1 MLGSWATDLRHA
13 VRNLGRSPGL
23 ALVIILSVGLGIGA
37 NTLVFTWMDAL
48 VLRPLPGVAEA
59 DRLVRVNTLGTGGAV
74 WSISWPAYRDWRVEN
89 TGLEGLAVYDMT
101 QFGLRTDAG
110 IERVWGNYVSGNL
123 FDVLRVRMHMG
134 RGFHPDEED
143 QGAPV
148 AVISHAFWRR
158 HFHSDPDVLGRHLV
172 LNGLSVSVI
181 GVTEPRFNGP
191 EVGLGFDLYAP
202 ATLRARFGDPAIFER
217 RGSQWLSGI
226 ARLTPGV
233 TTEQA
238 DASLDAVARRIAEAN
253 GREDEGAM
261 VQALDAGGAVA
272 TFKAVF
278 LALLGVTALVLLI
291 ACANVANLLLARAS
305 TRQRE
310 IGIRLAIGAGRGR
323 IIRQLLAESAVLAV
337 LGGGVALLLVAWG
350 RGLLA
355 ALIPA
360 GPFPLD
366 LEVRIDGP
374 ILAFATAVTGATV
387 LLFGLVPALRAS
399 RPDLVPVLKDEMGG
413 PLGRSRLRNAMVVGQ
428 VALASVTLVAAG
440 LFLRGLSRANDV
452 DLGFTDPGDVLLV
465 STDLSLA
472 GMSDSAALITMT
484 QALERARQ
492 VPGVVSAAWSTF
504 TPLGFGGSSSSTIRI
519 AGYEAD
525 PGENMSIQYAI
536 VSGDY
541 METMGMTLREGRA
554 LGREDRL
561 GTEPVAV
568 VNETFA
574 RRFFKGQALGQAFN
588 QGGLELRIVGVV
600 EDVKVESL
608 TESPRPFTYRVLGQ
622 SPTNQATLHVR
633 GTADK
638 AMSMAE
644 PLRRELAR
652 VAPDLPFLDPR
663 TLAEQIEPAT
673 LGQRIGSRM
682 LGVFGFLA
690 LLLAGIGIY
699 AVMAQSVTQR
709 TREIGVRVA
718 LGADRRALL
727 RMVVGQAI
735 RLTAVGLVMGG
746 ILGAG
751 AGVLLRSLIFGV
763 SPLDP
768 VTFGVMI
775 VTFGVVAVVASA
787 LPARRAA
794 SVDPVEALRAQ

>member
-23 ALVIILSVGLGIGA
+23 ALVIIVSVGLGIGA

-48 VLRPLPGVAEA
+48 VLRPLPGVPDA
-59 DRLVRVNTLGTGGAV
+59 DRLVRINTLGTGGAV
-74 WSISWPAYRDWRVEN
+74 WSISWPAYRDWREEN
-89 TGLEGLAVYDMT
+89 TGLDGIAVYDMT

-110 IERVWGNYVSGNL
+110 VERVWGNYVSGNI
-123 FDVLRVRMHMG
+123 FDVLHVRMDMG

-148 AVISHAFWRR
+148 TVISHAFWRR
-158 HFHSDPDVLGRHLV
+158 HFRSNPDVLGQHLV

-181 GVTEPRFNGP
+181 GVAEPRFNGP
-191 EVGLGFDLYAP
+191 EVGLGFDLYVP
-202 ATLRARFGDPAIFER
+202 ATLRARFGNPDIFER

-226 ARLTPGV
+226 ARLKPGV
-233 TTEQA
+233 TVDQA
-238 DASLDAVARRIAEAN
+238 NADLDAAARRIAEAN
-253 GREDEGAM
+253 GRVDEGAL
-261 VQALDAGGAVA
+261 VQSLSDGGAAA
-272 TFKAVF
+272 TLKSVF

-305 TRQRE
+305 ARQRE

-323 IIRQLLAESAVLAV
+323 IIRQLLAESAVLAI
-337 LGGGVALLLVAWG
+337 LGGGVALLIVAWG

-360 GPFPLD
+360 GPFPLNLD
-366 LEVRIDGP
+366 VRVDGP
-374 ILAFATAVTGATV
+374 ILAFAMAVTGATI

-399 RPDLVPVLKDEMGG
+399 RPDLVPVLKDETGG
-413 PLGRSRLRNAMVVGQ
+413 PLGRSRLRNAMVIGQ

-452 DLGFTDPGDVLLV
+452 NLGFADPGKVLLV

-472 GMSDSAALITMT
+472 GMSDSAGLITMT
-484 QALERARQ
+484 QALERVRQ

-504 TPLGFGGSSSSTIRI
+504 TPLGFGGSSSSTVRI
-519 AGYEAD
+519 AGYEAA
-525 PGENMSIQYAI
+525 PGENMSIQYAV
-536 VSGDY
+536 VSDGY
-541 METMGMTLREGRA
+541 METMGMTLREGRV
-554 LGREDRL
+554 LGEEDRL

-574 RRFFKGQALGQAFN
+574 RRFFDGQAMGQIFN
-588 QGGLELRIVGVV
+588 QGGPDLRIVGVV
-600 EDVKVESL
+600 ADVKVQSL
-608 TESPRPFTYRVLGQ
+608 TEAPLPFIYRVLAQ
-622 SPTNQATLHVR
+622 SPRGQATLHVR
-633 GTADK
+633 GTADN
-638 AMSMAE
+638 AMALAE
-644 PLRRELAR
+644 PLRRELAL
-652 VAPDLPFLDPR
+652 VTPNLPFLDPR
-663 TLAEQIEPAT
+663 TMAEQIEPAT
-673 LGQRIGSRM
+673 IGQRIGSRM

-718 LGADRRALL
+718 LGANRRSLL
-727 RMVVGQAI
+727 RMVVGQAM
-735 RLTAVGLVMGG
+735 RLTSMGLVVGG
-746 ILGAG
+746 FLGAG

-775 VTFGVVAVVASA
+775 AIFGVVAVAASA